1 VKKSYLI
8 LLLLLAG
15 GTLQAQSSKQ
25 TKKEEKEQRKLKRIS
40 IFKEIEEGENTF
52 NREFSMGGRI
62 NTDGWSGF
70 LELAYKKSRTNTNY
84 FQFEFAE
91 KKHPKQ
97 DRATNMITTNF
108 GWFNTNPYVYGK
120 QNNFFQAKFGAGQRK
135 LIGGKGNKNGVEV
148 TGIYYGGV
156 SLGLLK
162 PYYLD
167 LMETANDIN
176 NRELTKYTPENRDR
190 FLERTLIYGG
200 GGFFKGWGDME
211 FAPGLH
217 AKTGLR
223 FDWARFNDVISALEV
238 GVNAEIY
245 SKEVPIMVE
254 YDPKRFFFNAYLSLQ
269 FGKRW
274 NK

>member
-1 VKKSYLI
+1 VKKTYLI

-15 GTLQAQSSKQ
+15 GTIQAQSDKQ
-25 TKKEEKEQRKLKRIS
+25 AKKDEKEQRKLKRIS
-40 IFKEIEEGENTF
+40 LFKEIEEGENTY
-52 NREFSMGGRI
+52 NREFSMGGRL

-70 LELAYKKSRTNTNY
+70 FELGYKKTRNSTNY
-84 FQFEFAE
+84 FQFELAE

-97 DRATNMITTNF
+97 DRATNQITTPL

-148 TGIYYGGV
+148 TGIYYGGL
-156 SLGLLK
+156 SLGLMK
-162 PYYLD
+162 PYYID
-167 LMETANDIN
+167 LMESAGDVNT
-176 NRELTKYTPENRDR
+176 RKQETYSEENRDR
-190 FLERTLIYGG
+190 FLNRDLIYGG
-200 GGFFKGWGDME
+200 GGFGKGWGE
-211 FAPGLH
+211 VKLNPGLH
-217 AKTGLR
+217 AKAGMR

-238 GVNAEIY
+238 GLNAEY
-245 SKEVPIMVE
+245 YAKEVPIMVE

>member
-1 VKKSYLI
+1 MKKTYLI

-15 GTLQAQSSKQ
+15 GTMQAQNNSQSK
-25 TKKEEKEQRKLKRIS
+25 KDEKEARKLKRIS
-40 IFKEIEEGENTF
+40 LFKEIEEGENTY
-52 NREFSMGGRI
+52 NREFSMGGRL

-70 LELAYKKSRTNTNY
+70 LELGYKKSRTTTNF

-97 DRATNMITTNF
+97 DRNTLTIYTDLGF
-108 GWFNTNPYVYGK
+108 FNTNPYTYGK

-148 TGIYYGGV
+148 TGIYYGGI

-167 LMETANDIN
+167 LMDSPNDIN
-176 NRELTKYTPENRDR
+176 NRETEKYSEENRDR
-190 FLERTLIYGG
+190 FLNQQLIYGG
-200 GGFFKGWGDME
+200 GGFTKGWGE
-211 FAPGLH
+211 INFNPGLH
-217 AKTGLR
+217 ARTGLR

-238 GVNAEIY
+238 GVNAEYY
-245 SKEVPIMVE
+245 SKEAPIMVE
-254 YDPKRFFFNAYLSLQ
+254 YDAKRFFFNAYLSLQ